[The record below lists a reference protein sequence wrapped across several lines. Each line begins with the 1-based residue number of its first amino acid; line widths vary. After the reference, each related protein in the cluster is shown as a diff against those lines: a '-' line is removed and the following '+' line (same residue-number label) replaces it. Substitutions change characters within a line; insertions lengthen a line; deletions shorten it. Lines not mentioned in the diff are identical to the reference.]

1 MLSSCI
7 PQKMYCV
14 RVEILLKAYPAASS
28 GSGKMVS
35 GAMTGL
41 SDNVELAS

>member
-1 MLSSCI
+1 VLSSCI

-14 RVEILLKAYPAASS
+14 RIEILLKAYSAAIS

-41 SDNVELAS
+41 SDKVEFAS